1 MSQLG
6 NVPQFKR
13 HSYDLVTMGSFSP
26 IAAKTAGW
34 RKHQWF
40 GSHLSAISGRQ
51 RTVGIIIGPKAA
63 RRVVKSTETYYIS
76 MLFRMRLSRF
86 CHLLI
91 PTETKKKQQH
101 IEDKTLSPDFIPN
114 SHHAS
119 PLLHCDLSPRGARTG
134 RNQETFDL
142 TCPTLSH
149 SLSSLKIASFSRNI
163 LDYHGLMGDVPLPYA
178 LNFCVLGVRPG
189 LFWWVISWDMGP
201 HWFWPHTNSLSFI
214 KWNCAPF
221 WSFILPGWWFGT
233 FLNIFDFSKYWESS
247 SQLTNIFR
255 GVETTNQSPSEEYG
269 SQLRSSNL

>member
-91 PTETKKKQQH
+91 PTETKKNNS
-101 IEDKTLSPDFIPN
+101 TLRTRHFHRISFLILIT
-114 SHHAS
+114 
-119 PLLHCDLSPRGARTG
+119 LLHFSTATYHREA
-134 RNQETFDL
+134 QELAETKKHSTL
-142 TCPTLSH
+142 HVPHCPTVYRHWKLQ
-149 SLSSLKIASFSRNI
+149 ASVGI
-163 LDYHGLMGDVPLPYA
+163 YWIIM
-178 LNFCVLGVRPG
+178 
-189 LFWWVISWDMGP
+189 
-201 HWFWPHTNSLSFI
+201 
-214 KWNCAPF
+214 
-221 WSFILPGWWFGT
+221 GWWEMFHCHTLWIFVFWGFGQGY
-233 FLNIFDFSKYWESS
+233 FD
-247 SQLTNIFR
+247 
-255 GVETTNQSPSEEYG
+255 G
-269 SQLRSSNL
+269 S

>member
-1 MSQLG
+1 MIW
-6 NVPQFKR
+6 
-13 HSYDLVTMGSFSP
+13 VTS
-26 IAAKTAGW
+26 I
-34 RKHQWF
+34 
-40 GSHLSAISGRQ
+40 SHSGRQ

-91 PTETKKKQQH
+91 PTETKKNNS
-101 IEDKTLSPDFIPN
+101 TLRTRHFHRISFLILIT
-114 SHHAS
+114 
-119 PLLHCDLSPRGARTG
+119 LLHFSTATYHREA
-134 RNQETFDL
+134 QELAETKKHSTL
-142 TCPTLSH
+142 HVPHCPTVYRH
-149 SLSSLKIASFSRNI
+149 WKFASFSRNI

-255 GVETTNQSPSEEYG
+255 GVETTNQSPSEESGSPAEIIELVAGNPRTTKHHVLFSGNSAIKWGG
-269 SQLRSSNL
+269 SQNGESPSNMI